1 MSIISTIRTKAKS
14 LNKKVLLPEPER
26 DIRVIRAA
34 NILLE
39 NGIATPILI
48 GNEHRIREL
57 AEKHHVIIPD
67 EMSILPVNDYQSE
80 QNKTDFF
87 KEKLAHKN
95 PTDEQIQALCED
107 PLYTA
112 GWLLEKGEA
121 DAVVGGSV
129 ASTPDVIRGALR
141 TVGVAADSTIISS
154 TFLMEMPNGKVYTYA
169 DCAVVPYP
177 DSKQLASI
185 AVDSG
190 KTHQLLTG
198 TEPLIAFLS
207 FSTKG
212 SAKHERVEIVKEAL
226 EFAKNQKPGWQMDG
240 ELQFDAALVSEIAHR
255 KAPDSPVA
263 GMANVFIFP
272 NLDAGNIAYK
282 ITERLAGAVATGP
295 ILQGLAKPYL
305 DLSRGCSVDDIVNVA
320 SVGVVLSVQSP
331 S

>member
-1 MSIISTIRTKAKS
+1 MSIISTIRSKAKN
-14 LNKKVLLPEPER
+14 LNKKVLLPEAER

-39 NGIATPILI
+39 NGIATPVLI
-48 GNEHRIREL
+48 GNKPNIHKL
-57 AEKHHVIIPD
+57 AEKHQVVIPD
-67 EMSILPVNDYQSE
+67 EISILSANDEQSAE
-80 QNKTDFF
+80 EKTNFF

-121 DAVVGGSV
+121 DAVVAGSV
-129 ASTPDVIRGALR
+129 AATPDVIRGALR
-141 TVGVAADSTIISS
+141 TVGVAAGSSIISS
-154 TFLMEMPNGKVYTYA
+154 TFLMEMPNGNVYTYA

-185 AVDSG
+185 AIDSG
-190 KTHQLLTG
+190 KSHKLLTG
-198 TEPLIAFLS
+198 TDPRIAFLS

-212 SAKHERVEIVKEAL
+212 SANHERVDIVKEAF
-226 EFAKNQKPGWQMDG
+226 ESAKKQKSDWEMDG
-240 ELQFDAALVSEIAHR
+240 ELQFDAALVSEIAQR

-263 GMANVFIFP
+263 GQANVFVFP
-272 NLDAGNIAYK
+272 NLDAGNISYK

-320 SVGVVLSVQSP
+320 SVGAVLSL
-331 S
+331 

>member
-1 MSIISTIRTKAKS
+1 MSIISSIRSKAKS
-14 LNKKVLLPEPER
+14 LDKKVLLPEAER

-34 NILLE
+34 SIILE
-39 NGIATPILI
+39 NGIATPVLI
-48 GNEHRIREL
+48 GNEHRIQEL

-67 EMSILPVNDYQSE
+67 KISIVPTNDYHSE
-80 QNKTDFF
+80 EKRSDFF
-87 KEKLAHKN
+87 KEKLAHKH
-95 PTDEQIQALCED
+95 PTEEQIQALCED

-121 DAVVGGSV
+121 DAVVAGSV

-185 AVDSG
+185 AIDSA
-190 KTHQLLTG
+190 KTHKLLTG
-198 TEPLIAFLS
+198 TKPLIAFLS

-212 SAKHERVEIVKEAL
+212 SAQHERVEIVKEAL
-226 EFAKNQKPGWQMDG
+226 KLARSDNTKWDMDG
-240 ELQFDAALVSEIAHR
+240 ELQFDAALLPEIAHR
-255 KAPDSPVA
+255 KAPDSHVA
-263 GMANVFIFP
+263 GRTNVFIFP

-282 ITERLAGAVATGP
+282 ITERLAGAIATGP

-320 SVGVVLSVQSP
+320 SVGVLLSIQTE
-331 S
+331 

>member
-1 MSIISTIRTKAKS
+1 MSITSTIRTKAKN
-14 LNKKVLLPEPER
+14 LNKKVLLPEAER

-48 GNEHRIREL
+48 GNKNNIHNL
-57 AEKHHVIIPD
+57 AEQNQVIVPD
-67 EMSILPVNDYQSE
+67 EISIFPINDDQSQE
-80 QNKTDFF
+80 EKSEFF
-87 KEKLAHKN
+87 REKLAHKN
-95 PTDEQIQALCED
+95 PTDEQIQILCED

-112 GWLLEKGEA
+112 GWLLQKGEA
-121 DAVVGGSV
+121 HAVVAGSV

-141 TVGVAADSTIISS
+141 TVGVAENSSIISS
-154 TFLMEMPNGKVYTYA
+154 TFLMEMPKGDVYTYA

-185 AVDSG
+185 AIDSG

-212 SAKHERVEIVKEAL
+212 SAQHESVENVKEAFEL
-226 EFAKNQKPGWQMDG
+226 AKTQKPDWQMDG
-240 ELQFDAALVSEIAHR
+240 ELQFDAALVPEIAQR

-263 GMANVFIFP
+263 GKANVFIFP
-272 NLDAGNIAYK
+272 NLDAGNISYK

-320 SVGVVLSVQSP
+320 SVGIVLSD
-331 S
+331 

>member
-1 MSIISTIRTKAKS
+1 MSIISSIRAKAKS
-14 LNKKVLLPEPER
+14 LDKKVLLPEAER

-39 NGIATPILI
+39 NGLAMPILI
-48 GNEHRIREL
+48 GNEHRIQEL

-67 EMSILPVNDYQSE
+67 EISILPVNDYQSKE
-80 QNKTDFF
+80 EKAAFF
-87 KEKLAHKN
+87 KEKLAHKD
-95 PTDEQIQALCED
+95 PTEEQIQALCED

-112 GWLLEKGEA
+112 GWLLENDKA
-121 DAVVGGSV
+121 DAVVAGSV

-141 TVGVAADSTIISS
+141 TVGVAANSTIISS
-154 TFLMEMPNGKVYTYA
+154 TFLMELPNGKVFTYA

-185 AVDSG
+185 AIDSG

-198 TEPLIAFLS
+198 IEPRIAFLS

-212 SAKHERVEIVKEAL
+212 SAQHERVEIVRKAYELAR
-226 EFAKNQKPGWQMDG
+226 NQNTEWEMDG

-255 KAPDSPVA
+255 KAPDSSVA
-263 GMANVFIFP
+263 GKANVFIFP

-320 SVGVVLSVQSP
+320 SVGVLLGK
-331 S
+331 

>member
-1 MSIISTIRTKAKS
+1 MSIISSIRAKAKS
-14 LNKKVLLPEPER
+14 LDKKVLLPEAER

-34 NILLE
+34 NILFE
-39 NGIATPILI
+39 NGLAAPVLI
-48 GNEHRIREL
+48 GNDHRIQEL
-57 AEKHHVIIPD
+57 ADKHDVTIPD
-67 EMSILPVNDYQSE
+67 EISILPVNDYQSKE
-80 QNKTDFF
+80 DKSVFF
-87 KEKLAHKN
+87 REKLAHKD
-95 PTDEQIQALCED
+95 PTEEHIAALCED

-112 GWLLEKGEA
+112 GWLLENDEA
-121 DAVVGGSV
+121 DAVVAGSV

-141 TVGVAADSTIISS
+141 TVGVAANSTIISS
-154 TFLMEMPNGKVYTYA
+154 TFLMEMPNGKVFTYA

-185 AVDSG
+185 AIDSG

-198 TEPLIAFLS
+198 IEPRIAFLS

-212 SAKHERVEIVKEAL
+212 SAQHERVDIVREAFEL
-226 EFAKNQKPGWQMDG
+226 ARNQNTEWEMDG

-255 KAPDSPVA
+255 KAPDSSVA
-263 GMANVFIFP
+263 GKANVFIFP

-320 SVGVVLSVQSP
+320 SVGVLLSD
-331 S
+331 